1 MKHLRIKNKFRFT
14 VSMCIIFVFIISFI
28 SAITSKTFSYQIPI
42 YDNVVVSQG
51 DTLWSLARSLEGNI
65 HENIYKIQKINNL
78 TDCNIYVGQTLKI
91 PIQ

>member
-1 MKHLRIKNKFRFT
+1 MKHLRIKNKIRFT
-14 VSMCIIFVFIISFI
+14 ISMCIIFVFIISFI
-28 SAITSKTFSYQIPI
+28 SAITSKTFSYQTPRYESVI
-42 YDNVVVSQG
+42 VSQG

-65 HENIYKIQKINNL
+65 HENIYEIQKINHI